1 MASLVTTIEELV
13 AANRI
18 LSSEGVVDAFG
29 HVSARHPDDPGRFLL
44 ARARSPRR
52 VEADDIME
60 FTLDGE
66 PVDRRGREIYL
77 ERYIHAALYQARAE
91 LRSVVHSHSMVT
103 IPFGVGGEQI
113 RPMLHNTA
121 LIGKEVP
128 IWDSRDGFGDT
139 DLMVTDMTMGRDLA
153 RTVGAN
159 PTALMRGHGAVGV
172 GRSVR
177 RAVFV
182 SIKLQEAAYLQ
193 QLASRYE
200 TVKFLSPGE
209 VDKMM
214 SALEEIDDKPLLGID
229 RAWEYWCDRAGVPFK
244 PAS

>member
-1 MASLVTTIEELV
+1 MASLVATIEDLV

-18 LSSEGVVDAFG
+18 LSQEGIVDAFG

-44 ARARSPRR
+44 ARARAPRR
-52 VEADDIME
+52 VEAEDIME
-60 FTLDGE
+60 FRLDGE

-77 ERYIHAALYQARAE
+77 ERYIHAALYQARPE

-103 IPFGVGGEQI
+103 VPFGTGGEKI
-113 RPMLHNTA
+113 RPMLLNTA

-139 DLMVTDMTMGRDLA
+139 DLMVTDMAMGRDLA
-153 RTVGAN
+153 RVVGDN

-193 QLASRYE
+193 QQASRYE

-209 VDKMM
+209 VDKMVA
-214 SALEEIDDKPLLGID
+214 SLDEVEGKPLQGLD

-244 PAS
+244 PIS